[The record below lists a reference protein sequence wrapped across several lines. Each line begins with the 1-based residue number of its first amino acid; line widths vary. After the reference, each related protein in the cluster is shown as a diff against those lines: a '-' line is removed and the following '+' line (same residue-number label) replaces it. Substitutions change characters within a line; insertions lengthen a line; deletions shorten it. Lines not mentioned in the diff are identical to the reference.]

1 MTAGANPVGIKKG
14 IDKTCAF
21 LVQKLEENAKPIRG
35 TDDIRAVASISAG
48 NDDEIGAMIAG
59 AIEKVRAPAG
69 GRLQRAR
76 VRAVPVGRLPQRLEA
91 ALQICG
97 SKQLPAGG
105 LGGWLLQVR
114 LSKPLLD

>member
-59 AIEKVRAPAG
+59 AIEKVRAPAAG
-69 GRLQRAR
+69 GPRR
-76 VRAVPVGRLPQRLEA
+76 RAVHRVGHRP
-91 ALQICG
+91 G
-97 SKQLPAGG
+97 DDGG
-105 LGGWLLQVR
+105 G
-114 LSKPLLD
+114 